1 MRIEAEAEV
10 VLYDEVREKMANAE
24 PQSGTTNAA
33 RPTREES
40 CEVVVVGAGMAG
52 LMAATTL
59 AGKTDVL
66 VLEASERA
74 GGRVE
79 TVRKGDY
86 WINVGTQFTE
96 GTGPLIDAL
105 QHHGIEMGS
114 LADKSAALFLNGG
127 LVDTSKLSELV
138 FRTRMGFR
146 DRIAMAVVGARIV
159 SRIPFMESDSGM
171 AQKVRAKLGS
181 RLSSDLLRGI
191 RSKLAH
197 DLLSSLTGQWMGCEP
212 GETAAI
218 QLMKSLAVMVTDPDK
233 EAAFALPAG
242 GNQTLT
248 DILAADLGERLR
260 LRAAVRSVEP
270 GGDGVVV
277 DYADA
282 EGPVRVRAK
291 RAVVAVPSDVALQIL
306 PGLPQTYRNAFADIR
321 YGRYVVVGFFTEEEG
336 PQPWDDFYAVSTPQ
350 LSFQAV
356 FNHAAAIRKG
366 GTRKPGGA
374 LACFAGG
381 AVADNLLELS
391 DEEIT
396 ARFARDLIS
405 VYPQLQGKLGEG
417 ILRRHHRVVPFWA
430 PGRRESLPTLRA
442 PLGPIH
448 LAGDYQLDMPSLADA
463 ATSGENAAKAVL
475 TSLRR

>member
-1 MRIEAEAEV
+1 MDVA
-10 VLYDEVREKMANAE
+10 LDDEVRKKMTNAE
-24 PQSGTTNAA
+24 PGLATADAA
-33 RPTREES
+33 RPVREED

-59 AGKTDVL
+59 AGKTDVI

-105 QHHGIEMGS
+105 HQHGIEMGS
-114 LADKSAALFLNGG
+114 LADKSAALVLNGG
-127 LVDTSKLSELV
+127 LVDTSKISELM
-138 FRTRMGFR
+138 FRTRMSLR
-146 DRIAMAVVGARIV
+146 DRIGLAVVGARIISSV
-159 SRIPFMESDSGM
+159 PFMESDS
-171 AQKVRAKLGS
+171 ARAKRVRAKLDS
-181 RLSSDLLRGI
+181 RLASDLLRGV

-197 DLLSSLTGQWMGCEP
+197 DVLRSLTGQWMGCEP
-212 GETAAI
+212 GETAAT
-218 QLMKSLAVMVTDPDK
+218 QLMLSLAIMMTDPDK
-233 EAAFALPAG
+233 ESNFALPVG

-248 DILAADLGERLR
+248 DTLATDLGERLR
-260 LRAAVRSVEP
+260 LRAGVRSVEQD
-270 GGDGVVV
+270 GDGVIV
-277 DYADA
+277 DYVDA
-282 EGPVRVRAK
+282 GGPVRVRAK
-291 RAVVAVPSDVALQIL
+291 QAIVAVPTDVALRIL
-306 PGLPQTYRNAFADIR
+306 PGLPQTYCNAFADIR

-336 PQPWDDFYAVSTPQ
+336 PQPWDNFYAVSTPQ
-350 LSFQAV
+350 LSFQAM
-356 FNHAAAIRKG
+356 FNHAAAIRKE

-381 AVADNLLELS
+381 AVADKLFELS

-396 ARFARDLIS
+396 ARFTKDLML

-417 ILRRHHRVVPFWA
+417 IVRRHHRVVPFWA

-448 LAGDYQLDMPSLADA
+448 LAGDYQLHMPTLADA

-475 TSLRR
+475 AGLGH